1 MTFEDGLRLVK
12 ARAEAMHAAAEQADA
27 CMATISGVDDQ
38 TLAQMIA
45 QATAAVGGTGRAYV
59 ANFMFPEGRTC
70 SGDRQVL
77 MKLCEL
83 VVKMG
88 SGKSGKVLP
97 VSGAFHTPYMK
108 EAQEALSH
116 LLDEVPMQPPTIN
129 FLANVTGEYCHS
141 VSELCLA
148 QRAMPCIVLRC
159 PKGGHSPMHSPISA
173 LPYRSARS
181 LSLSLLLL
189 LLQVENIRE
198 LLKRQICEPV
208 QWEQIMTEVIKGWQ
222 KISAYVETG
231 PGKQLKA
238 MMRRI
243 DQDAWGKML
252 SLD

>member
-1 MTFEDGLRLVK
+1 
-12 ARAEAMHAAAEQADA
+12 
-27 CMATISGVDDQ
+27 
-38 TLAQMIA
+38 
-45 QATAAVGGTGRAYV
+45 
-59 ANFMFPEGRTC
+59 
-70 SGDRQVL
+70 
-77 MKLCEL
+77 
-83 VVKMG
+83 
-88 SGKSGKVLP
+88 
-97 VSGAFHTPYMK
+97 
-108 EAQEALSH
+108 
-116 LLDEVPMQPPTIN
+116 
-129 FLANVTGEYCHS
+129 
-141 VSELCLA
+141 
-148 QRAMPCIVLRC
+148 
-159 PKGGHSPMHSPISA
+159 MHSPISA